1 MTSNDDNHHTSA
13 VAAAA
18 STGRPSSRYPNAGS
32 LTMEKLPPTTTATRA
47 APDII
52 KRRDDNGNVHL
63 MEARLI
69 ELYISLRNLYR
80 SNQELKEADP
90 NDLDFIQAI
99 QENWITMT
107 KQRELAMEL
116 VTEMKQ
122 RGVNIDIPDDISTM
136 EIPIQGSSG
145 STTTI
150 AAASTTTTA
159 NNDDDNN
166 EYLRRRRQEE
176 QERQTGVDGGGIYL

>member
-1 MTSNDDNHHTSA
+1 MEKPA
-13 VAAAA
+13 K
-18 STGRPSSRYPNAGS
+18 SSRPYQ
-32 LTMEKLPPTTTATRA
+32 
-47 APDII
+47 
-52 KRRDDNGNVHL
+52 RRDDNGNVHL

-90 NDLDFIQAI
+90 NDPDFIQAI

-136 EIPIQGSSG
+136 EIPIQGSSE
-145 STTTI
+145 STTTT
-150 AAASTTTTA
+150 AAASTTTAA
-159 NNDDDNN
+159 NNDGDNN
-166 EYLRRRRQEE
+166 ESLRRRRRQEE
-176 QERQTGVDGGGIYL
+176 QERQTGVDGGIYL

>member
-18 STGRPSSRYPNAGS
+18 STGRPSSRYPHAGS
-32 LTMEKLPPTTTATRA
+32 LTMEKPPPTTTATKTTT
-47 APDII
+47 PDII

-99 QENWITMT
+99 QENWTTMT

-145 STTTI
+145 STATTVV
-150 AAASTTTTA
+150 ASTTTTA

-166 EYLRRRRQEE
+166 ESLRRRRQEE
-176 QERQTGVDGGGIYL
+176 QERQTGVDGGIYL